1 MLDGIFILLL
11 VLLLLF
17 VQLLAMILPLTAIPS
32 VRSVIVL
39 NNTCFSSSIFYIVLK
54 SFKCNFKDVSKYSI
68 SSFFFLFRPWF
79 VLLENYFPQYI
90 QFFYYLLLHQQ
101 DHHLSTEYLF
111 LFPHIRFYY
120 INIQA
125 HCLFIVLF
133 FKIKYIFL

>member
-17 VQLLAMILPLTAIPS
+17 VQLLAMILSLTAIPS

-68 SSFFFLFRPWF
+68 SSFFFYF
-79 VLLENYFPQYI
+79 VHGLCYW
-90 QFFYYLLLHQQ
+90 
-101 DHHLSTEYLF
+101 
-111 LFPHIRFYY
+111 
-120 INIQA
+120 
-125 HCLFIVLF
+125 
-133 FKIKYIFL
+133 KIIFLSIFNFFIIYYCINKIIIFQLNICFYFLIFGFII